1 MSDDAV
7 RAALADRYRVER
19 ELGAGGTATVYL
31 AEDLKHHRKVAIK
44 VLRAQLSAVLG
55 HERFLKEIELTA
67 NLTHPHILPLLD
79 SGEAGDRLYYVM
91 PYMSGES
98 LRDRLMRQRQLPV
111 DEAVSL
117 AAQIAAALDYAHR
130 QGVIH
135 RDIKPENILLHDDQ
149 ASVADFG
156 IALGAGTPGTE
167 RITGT
172 GVSLGTPEYMSPEQA
187 AGERTLDGR
196 SDIHALG
203 ALLYEMLVGDPPFLG
218 SNPQIV
224 IAKVVS
230 ERPPSPRAVRGS
242 VPAAVDAAITK
253 ALAKAPAD
261 RFDTAAEFAQA
272 LTAPQP
278 AAASPR
284 RNTRRASTYG
294 AGTALLLVAAISAWV
309 IAERR
314 ATKTTAA
321 GGPAAAAKRRSIAV
335 LPFENLATDTGM
347 TYFAAGVQ
355 DEILTK
361 LAGLGKLT
369 VISRTSTMQYA
380 AKPGNL
386 KQVAND
392 LGVATIL
399 EGSVQR
405 AGDQVRVNVQL
416 IDAASDSHIWAH
428 SYDRDIKNVF
438 AVESDVAEQVADA
451 LQLRLDPAE
460 SATLAAAP
468 TRDPIAYDS
477 YLKAQHYGG
486 EALGAGGFG
495 AISLAIAEYE
505 KAIHQDSTFALA
517 YSELA
522 FDQALLFWT
531 GIDRSREM
539 MRKSEAN
546 VRKAL
551 ALQPGLPQAHLVLG
565 YVYRWG
571 HQDIEK
577 ALAEYE
583 VAAADLP
590 NSADVAAA
598 IAFIRMMQNDSAQ
611 AQAGLRRAMVLDPRN
626 PHWPSQLAV
635 EYAAGGDYAAARPA
649 IERALAI
656 NSATAEAYSFLS
668 AIELLDRGDAT
679 AALAALDRGPADIQ
693 GTSLLIAAR
702 VAALLVKRDFAS
714 ARTLSA
720 RLESLPGMSTL
731 QIAETRGNVLWLAG
745 AHGAAAPLYEK
756 AIALLVQ
763 QLPGALTPIQSY
775 AELALANARAG
786 RPAETTK
793 FARTVDSLARTG
805 RIPFEL
811 GVTPW
816 LTLAQAFAS
825 IGSEPETARAL
836 RNALGSQGSGFLVT
850 PALIRAD
857 PTWDLV
863 RRDPTFQA
871 AFGR

>member
-1 MSDDAV
+1 MIDDAA

-79 SGEAGDRLYYVM
+79 SGEAGGRLYYVM

-230 ERPPSPRAVRGS
+230 ERPPSARAVRGS
-242 VPAAVDAAITK
+242 VPSAVDAAITK

-261 RFDTAAEFAQA
+261 RFATAAEFAQA
-272 LTAPQP
+272 LTVPAESGAAP
-278 AAASPR
+278 R
-284 RNTRRASTYG
+284 HRNGRRAATYS
-294 AGTALLLVAAISAWV
+294 ARIVLFLVAVISAWA

-314 ATKTTAA
+314 TTTGGVPRAA
-321 GGPAAAAKRRSIAV
+321 GKRLSIAV

-347 TYFAAGVQ
+347 MYFAAGVQ

-477 YLKAQHYGG
+477 YLKAQHYVG

-495 AISLAIAEYE
+495 SLSLAIAEYE

-522 FDQALLFWT
+522 FDQALLFWA
-531 GIDRSREM
+531 GIDRSRET

-611 AQAGLRRAMVLDPRN
+611 AHAGLRRAMVLDPRN
-626 PHWPSQLAV
+626 AHWPSQLAV
-635 EYAAGGDYAAARPA
+635 EYAAGGDYASARPA

-668 AIELLDRGDAT
+668 LIELLDRGDAT

-720 RLESLPGMSTL
+720 RLESLPGMSAL

-745 AHGAAAPLYEK
+745 AHADAAPFYEK
-756 AIALLVQ
+756 AIGLLVQ

-786 RPAETTK
+786 RPAETAK
-793 FARTVDSLARTG
+793 FARTVDSLARRG

-811 GVTPW
+811 GVAPW

-825 IGSEPETARAL
+825 IGNGPETARAL